1 MQQTEPLCS
10 GSGPNVNNYLQLV
23 TKIYNYKVCPR
34 QDYICFERH
43 SNKGLTGEIRL
54 KESAGKSRESKN
66 KPVSLKVIAQHL
78 RLSPA
83 TISAVIND
91 SPTARRIP
99 RETKDRVLKAVAQ
112 FQYQPNYY
120 ARSLRQNRTFTV
132 AVVVPE
138 VSEGYAASVIGGI
151 EDRLT
156 KDDYLY
162 LVVSHHGNQR
172 QLERYPSLL
181 RNRAVEG
188 FILVNTPPSDDI
200 EVPIVAISTHAHS
213 KDVTNILLDNNA
225 AVRMA
230 LEHLVALGHR
240 HIAFFKG
247 HPGSADT
254 EPRWNAICSIA
265 AEMNIPLDPDLSIQL
280 RGRTGVP
287 EPSTPEEGYFYAR
300 KLLDTGKRFTA
311 LFAFNDI
318 SAIGAISAFRDA
330 GLSVPGDVSV
340 VGFDDIKA
348 AAFQNPRLTTV
359 RQPLQRMGELAA
371 SKLLERIGSSE
382 YHPQDIYVDPE

>member
-1 MQQTEPLCS
+1 LKQTDS
-10 GSGPNVNNYLQLV
+10 K
-23 TKIYNYKVCPR
+23 TKRP
-34 QDYICFERH
+34 
-43 SNKGLTGEIRL
+43 
-54 KESAGKSRESKN
+54 KS

-83 TISAVIND
+83 TISAVINN

-99 RETKDRVLKAVAQ
+99 KETKKRVLDAVAE

-120 ARSLRQNRTFTV
+120 ARSLRQNRSFTV

-138 VSEGYAASVIGGI
+138 VSEGYAASVISGI
-151 EDRLT
+151 EERLT
-156 KDDYLY
+156 QDDYLY
-162 LVVSHHGNQR
+162 LVVSHHGSQEK
-172 QLERYPSLL
+172 LERYPALL
-181 RNRAVEG
+181 RNRGVEG
-188 FILVNTPPSDDI
+188 YIFVNTPPGEDI
-200 EVPIVAISTHAHS
+200 EVPIVAVSTHTHA
-213 KDVTNILLDNNA
+213 KDATNILLDNHA

-230 LEHLVALGHR
+230 LEHLVQLGHR
-240 HIAFFKG
+240 RIAFFKG

-254 EPRWNAICSIA
+254 EPRWDAICSIA
-265 AEMNIPLDPDLSIQL
+265 AEMQLPLDPDLCIQL

-287 EPSTPEEGYFYAR
+287 EPSTPEEGYYYAR
-300 KLLDTGKRFTA
+300 KLLESGKPFTA

-330 GLSVPGDVSV
+330 GLGVPSDVSV

-359 RQPLQRMGELAA
+359 RQPLLRMGELAA
-371 SKLLERIGSSE
+371 STLLERIRNPE
-382 YHPQDIYVDPE
+382 HHLVNIYVDPELVIRESTSHAALKAAGPSS